1 MPIPTHDASP
11 FERILVRQVAATDPM
26 HRALFHLWWSAPTQG
41 ERVVQ
46 VYANGQLDAV
56 TFHPAQREVWLLYP
70 PGRARAL
77 ELIAVAP
84 ADAFVSRGVDDAVA
98 PGAYGCAS
106 IALGYDPA
114 QTRGTMACVTVDS
127 SEPMCAPLRPTRSI
141 NSGEHRPGASGPEGH
156 VWRWRSEPLPAG
168 DHTLAVTQRDAIG
181 RTHSPPITERVFVDR
196 LPAAPCRLAISN
208 GHTLSWS

>member
-1 MPIPTHDASP
+1 MPMPTHDASP
-11 FERILVRQVAATDPM
+11 FERILVRQVTATDPM
-26 HRALFHLWWSAPTQG
+26 HRALFHLGWSAPTQG

-56 TFHPAQREVWLLYP
+56 TFHSAQREVWLLYP
-70 PGRARAL
+70 RGRARSL

-84 ADAFVSRGVDDAVA
+84 ADAMVSRCVDDAVA

-127 SEPMCAPLRPTRSI
+127 SEPMCAPLRPTRRI
-141 NSGEHRPGASGPEGH
+141 NSGEHRPGASGPEGY

-181 RTHSPPITERVFVDR
+181 RTHSPPINERVFVDR